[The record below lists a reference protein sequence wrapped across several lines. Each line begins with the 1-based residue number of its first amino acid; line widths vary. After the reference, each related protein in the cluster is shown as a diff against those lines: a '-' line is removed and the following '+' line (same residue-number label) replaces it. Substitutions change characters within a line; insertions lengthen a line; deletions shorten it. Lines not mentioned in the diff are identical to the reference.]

1 MRWPCFPPLRHPPA
15 TSYNSTFPALNLSAP
30 VPALEIIAYPHP
42 TLRHKSK
49 PLRKVDAELKQM
61 IGDMFELMYA
71 NKGIGLAA
79 NQVDL
84 PLRFFI
90 LNLAGK
96 KGEGEEMVFLNP
108 VVSFPK
114 GSEEAEEGCLSL
126 PGLYGNV
133 IRPKQVR
140 VNAYSL
146 DGKEFSAD
154 VTGLMGRCIQHE
166 TDHLDGVLFTDRMNP
181 ANRTEIAYDLHEFET
196 AFQSRRSTGGIPS
209 DEQIAARLAELERKY
224 T

>member
-1 MRWPCFPPLRHPPA
+1 M
-15 TSYNSTFPALNLSAP
+15 
-30 VPALEIIAYPHP
+30 EILTYPHP

-49 PLRKVDAELKQM
+49 PLRRVDAELKQLVR
-61 IGDMFELMYA
+61 DMFELMYES
-71 NKGIGLAA
+71 KGIGLAA

-90 LNLAGK
+90 LNVAGK

-108 VVSFPK
+108 VISFPK

-140 VNAYSL
+140 VNAYTL
-146 DGKEFSAD
+146 EGKEFHAE

-166 TDHLDGVLFTDRMNP
+166 TDHLDGVLFPDRMSP
-181 ANRTEIAYDLHEFET
+181 GAKSDVAFDLHEFET
-196 AFQSRRSTGGIPS
+196 DFQSRRATGGIPS
-209 DEQIAARLAELERKY
+209 DEEIAVRLAEWEKKY
-224 T
+224 C

>member
-1 MRWPCFPPLRHPPA
+1 M
-15 TSYNSTFPALNLSAP
+15 
-30 VPALEIIAYPHP
+30 EILAYPHP

-49 PLRKVDAELKQM
+49 PLRKVDAELKQLVSE
-61 IGDMFELMYA
+61 MFELMYA

-79 NQVDL
+79 NQVGL

-90 LNLAGK
+90 LNVAGK

-108 VVSFPK
+108 VISFPK

-146 DGKEFSAD
+146 DGKEFHAD
-154 VTGLMGRCIQHE
+154 VSGLMGRCIQHE

-181 ANRTEIAYDLHEFET
+181 TARTEIAYDLHEFET
-196 AFQSRRSTGGIPS
+196 AFESRRSTGGIPT